1 MKLSIAQINY
11 PPGLVFGF
19 KKKKHARQQQYIL
32 YKLYTINNL

>member
-19 KKKKHARQQQYIL
+19 KKKHARQQQYIL